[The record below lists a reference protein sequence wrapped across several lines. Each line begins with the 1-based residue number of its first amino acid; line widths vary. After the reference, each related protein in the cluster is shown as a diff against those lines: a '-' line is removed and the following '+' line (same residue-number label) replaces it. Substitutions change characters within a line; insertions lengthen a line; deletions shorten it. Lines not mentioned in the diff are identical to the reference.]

1 MQLRI
6 KICGVTRV
14 RDAED
19 AATLGAD
26 AVGLNFYRPSSRH
39 VDPAAVPSILRAL
52 PPFVEPVGVF
62 VNEPLRAVCTAA
74 HRLGIT
80 RLVQW
85 HGDRH
90 EVCDVFPHRLI
101 CAFQVRER
109 SHLDAITRHIDAC
122 REQGHLPAAILVDAQ
137 VPGQYGGTGQV
148 APWDLLA
155 EYQPGV
161 PLVLAGGLT
170 PDNVAEAIRRV
181 RPHGVDV
188 ASGVES
194 SPGIKDLDK
203 MRRFIENAR
212 EAAAR

>member
-1 MQLRI
+1 MQIRI

-19 AATLGAD
+19 AAQLGAD
-26 AVGLNFYRPSSRH
+26 AVGLNFYQPSPRH
-39 VDPAAVPSILRAL
+39 VEPALVPSILRAL

-62 VNEPLRAVCTAA
+62 VNEPLRAVCATAQQ
-74 HRLGIT
+74 LGIT

-109 SHLDAITRHIDAC
+109 SHLAAVARHLDAC
-122 REQGHLPAAILVDAQ
+122 RAQGHVPAAILVDAQ

-148 APWDLLA
+148 VPWDLLA
-155 EYQPGV
+155 EFQPGV

-170 PDNVAEAIRRV
+170 PENVAESIRRV

-194 SPGIKDLDK
+194 SPGVKDLEK
-203 MRRFIENAR
+203 MRRFIANVR